1 MKEKGKFIE
10 KILFV
15 FLSMFVFMALPA
27 HADTTSGLLDLG
39 VKIVPADK
47 QWTIKFNKPIKFDTS
62 GNQCITVT
70 DSSGEAVKVGEY
82 LSTDGTSVIVTP
94 PDGGYT
100 YGQTYELDVKDGI
113 ISEGNEILKQPAK
126 LVFSIGSDSSGSS
139 SITGVDDSIKLVV
152 GRTYTLTPK
161 MADSSGSE
169 VNNSKFSYSSN
180 NSSVASVSEEGVITA
195 VSEGSTIINISAGTV
210 TKQVIVNVD
219 NELSVKDIAKN
230 SDAVVYIEVSDA
242 NKQPI
247 ASGSGF
253 IVTTDGTVVTNY
265 HVIDGASYAKVTLEN
280 GTQYDVDKV
289 LAASKEHDLAVL
301 KLKNASNLPV
311 VKLGDSDKL
320 SPGDEIVAIGSPGGI
335 KFQNTVTDGIVS
347 GFRTSGRSAEGVQDI
362 QISAS
367 IYHGSS
373 GGALF
378 NSYGEAIGVTYAG
391 STEVPDVN
399 FAIPINELK
408 PLLSENMNVT
418 LLSLADTPP
427 SAPTGLKAVQNY
439 DDIEVSWNQ
448 SSDSDVA
455 GYYLYESSNPNT
467 GFTRLSDSDI
477 WFGTEDLIQSNE
489 VDVSGG
495 TEGETVY
502 FYVTAVNKN
511 GLESPKSQVISVT
524 CR

>member
-1 MKEKGKFIE
+1 MKERGRLIE
-10 KILFV
+10 KFLFA
-15 FLSMFVFMALPA
+15 FLSAFLLMVLPA

-39 VKIVPADK
+39 IKIVPADK
-47 QWTIKFNKPIKFDTS
+47 QWTIKFNEPIKFDAS
-62 GNQCITVT
+62 SSQYVTVT
-70 DSSGEAVKVGEY
+70 DSSGKAVNVGEY
-82 LSTDGTSVIVTP
+82 LSTDGKSVIVTP

-100 YGQTYELDVKDGI
+100 YGQTYELDVKNGI
-113 ISEGNEILKQPAK
+113 ISENNETLKQPAK
-126 LVFSIGSDSSGSS
+126 LLFSIGSNSS
-139 SITGVDDSIKLVV
+139 SITGVDDSVKLVA
-152 GRTYTLTPK
+152 GETYTLTPK
-161 MADSSGSE
+161 IADSSSSE
-169 VNNSKFSYSSN
+169 VNNPEFSYSSN
-180 NSSVASVSEEGVITA
+180 DPSIASVSENGTITA
-195 VSEGSTIINISAGTV
+195 VSEGSTIINISSGTAI
-210 TKQVIVNVD
+210 KQVIVNVD

-320 SPGDEIVAIGSPGGI
+320 SPGDEVVAIGSPGGI

-347 GFRTSGRSAEGVQDI
+347 GFRTSGRTASGVQDI
-362 QISAS
+362 QISAG

-378 NSYGEAIGVTYAG
+378 NSYGEVIGVTYAG

-408 PLLSENMNVT
+408 PYLSEDMDVT
-418 LLSLADTPP
+418 LMSLANTPP
-427 SAPTGLKAVQNY
+427 SAPTGLKAVQNF
-439 DDIEVSWNQ
+439 DDIDISWNQ
-448 SSDSDVA
+448 SSDSDVT
-455 GYYLYESSNPNT
+455 GYYLYESSSPNS

-489 VDVSGG
+489 VEVGGG

-511 GLESPKSQVISVT
+511 GVESPKSQIVSVIYN
-524 CR
+524 